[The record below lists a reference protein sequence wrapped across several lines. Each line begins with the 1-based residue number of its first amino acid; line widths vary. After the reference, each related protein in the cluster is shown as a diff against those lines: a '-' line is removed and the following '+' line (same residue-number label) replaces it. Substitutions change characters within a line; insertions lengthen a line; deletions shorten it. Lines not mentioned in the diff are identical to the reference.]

1 MTAIGSGKAVSEAPA
16 AKARQAASS
25 RLTTRLSKRGS
36 GGRSAR
42 LRRSKLGV
50 AGAIRLQLSYHPVS
64 DKPLPYRWAAL
75 SLPHY
80 HCVWAASD
88 VCIFTNLY
96 HVL

>member
-1 MTAIGSGKAVSEAPA
+1 MPFLLFQMSMAAATGSGKAAAASEAPA
-16 AKARQAASS
+16 AKARQLASS

-42 LRRSKLGV
+42 LRRSKMGV

-75 SLPHY
+75 FIHY
-80 HCVWAASD
+80 HLCV
-88 VCIFTNLY
+88 VIF
-96 HVL
+96 